1 VSKIDHAPWLNPFT
15 EHGLRLPRSTGGNVW
30 QLHEAGHMMLSD
42 QWQHQG
48 VCSPFW
54 RLFYDFGPG
63 AWVSCA
69 GRRHELHPDGV
80 VILPGGVT
88 FDCGSRAGTDHLWLH
103 FSPQMALPV
112 QPAAIIALRVDEA
125 FRAVAHALRGAVDR
139 AEAEPAGHLG
149 SALLH
154 VTLAG
159 PAAGLFD
166 LPERRLRRLLAWVEH
181 NVGGKITNVELAAQC
196 GMSVEP
202 FIRWFKT
209 RTGRT
214 PAVFVAEWRVRE
226 ACRRLAYGDDSIER
240 IADDLGF
247 SNRYHF
253 SRVFRN
259 YAGCGPA
266 TFRRG
271 NSK

>member
-1 VSKIDHAPWLNPFT
+1 MSKIDHSPWVNPFT
-15 EHGLRLPRSTGGNVW
+15 EHGLRLPRGTGGSVW
-30 QLHEAGHMMLSD
+30 QLHEAGHMLLSD
-42 QWQHQG
+42 QWRHHG

-63 AWVSCA
+63 AWVDFA
-69 GRRHELHPDGV
+69 GRRHELHPDCV
-80 VILPGGVT
+80 VIMPGGVT

-112 QPAAIIALRVDEA
+112 QPPAVINLAVDA
-125 FRAVAHALRGAVDR
+125 TFRAVAHALRAAIDR
-139 AEAEPAGHLG
+139 AVAVPAGHLG

-154 VTLAG
+154 VTMAG

-166 LPERRLRRLLAWVEH
+166 LPERRLRRVFAWLEH
-181 NVGGKITNVELAAQC
+181 NVGGRITNAGLAAQC

-202 FIRWFKT
+202 FIRWFKS

-240 IADDLGF
+240 IAEDLGF
-247 SNRYHF
+247 SNRHHF

-271 NSK
+271 NN